1 VEEITGRTALVTGGA
16 SGIGLGIAGALV
28 GEGARVVLCD
38 WKASWLQ
45 RQTARLGDGV
55 VGQHF
60 DVRDR
65 EGWQAAKRAAED
77 AFGPVEILVNNA
89 GVMPGQVELADM
101 PVEHFDRLIGIM
113 LVGMFNGIHTFAAGM
128 RDRGHGHIVNTASMA
143 GLVTSPRMGAYTTA
157 KFAVVGMTEVLRAE
171 MDPHGV
177 GVSVLCPGLVRTNI
191 GIEDDN
197 APPAQDRPEME
208 GGMDPALVGARVVE
222 AIRANELYVLTHG
235 GYEERL
241 AARAHRVQRAAEV
254 AARWQQEAA
263 TRP

>member
-1 VEEITGRTALVTGGA
+1 VEKLAGRTALVTGGA

-38 WKASWLQ
+38 WKANWLQ
-45 RQTARLGDGV
+45 RQTERLGDAV
-55 VGQHF
+55 IGQHF

-65 EGWQAAKRAAED
+65 DGWQTAKRVAED
-77 AFGPVEILVNNA
+77 AFGPVEILINNA
-89 GVMPGQVELADM
+89 GVMPGRVELADM

-128 RDRGHGHIVNTASMA
+128 RDRGDGHIVNTASMA

-157 KFAVVGMTEVLRAE
+157 KFAVVGMSEVLRAE

-191 GIEDDN
+191 GIEDDEAQP
-197 APPAQDRPEME
+197 APHRPEME
-208 GGMDPALVGARVVE
+208 GGMDPAVVGARVLE
-222 AIRANELYVLTHG
+222 AIRTNELYVLTHG
-235 GYEERL
+235 GYEDRL
-241 AARAHRVQRAAEV
+241 AARADRVQEAAEA
-254 AARWQQEAA
+254 AARWEQQTA
-263 TRP
+263 TLP